1 MVFSLLIR
9 TFAAKLEVMKRIL
22 ILLLSLM
29 TLAACH
35 KDKEKDEPIA
45 ERTVLIYMAAQN
57 NLTYWP
63 YSGYRY
69 AEGDLKEIQQGIKNI
84 GNNHLVVY
92 VDKAK
97 DPVASHDDH
106 KPYLLHYRKGELRDS
121 IPMDSTMMACDPAT
135 LKAVAQKAFTDYPAN
150 DYGLVLWGHA
160 TGWLFRNDTIASYST
175 RKRAYGGT
183 NLNESN
189 RGSGDLWMNIP
200 TLAKVLKTLPHLKF
214 IFADCC
220 NMMCA
225 ECAYEFKDVTDY
237 YIGSAAEIPGE
248 GAYYTTIVPAM
259 MEKETFATSIV
270 DIYAAKYNNR
280 VPLAVVKSSEMSSLA
295 AATRTILQSMDLP
308 VYFMS
313 SELKDK
319 SLIYYLDYNLYDINH
334 FIKTYATEAEYN
346 SWKQAFDKAV
356 IYKVFAKEW
365 DTMNHVIFRYM
376 NLDETNYGG
385 MSMFIP
391 QRELQSTDNQY
402 IKKFGWYDAAGYESI
417 GW

>member
-248 GAYYTTIVPAM
+248 GAYYTTIVPA
-259 MEKETFATSIV
+259 
-270 DIYAAKYNNR
+270 
-280 VPLAVVKSSEMSSLA
+280 
-295 AATRTILQSMDLP
+295 
-308 VYFMS
+308 
-313 SELKDK
+313 
-319 SLIYYLDYNLYDINH
+319 
-334 FIKTYATEAEYN
+334 
-346 SWKQAFDKAV
+346 
-356 IYKVFAKEW
+356 
-365 DTMNHVIFRYM
+365 
-376 NLDETNYGG
+376 
-385 MSMFIP
+385 IP
-391 QRELQSTDNQY
+391 FPS
-402 IKKFGWYDAAGYESI
+402 
-417 GW
+417 